1 MFFFTIYSS
10 NSHRPVQIDLTRYLR
25 KDMKISLGLTQLI
38 KFYLNQEA
46 SLKYE
51 STLIVCIL
59 LKSKKQNIEL
69 MHL

>member
-1 MFFFTIYSS
+1 
-10 NSHRPVQIDLTRYLR
+10 
-25 KDMKISLGLTQLI
+25 MKISLGLTQLI

-59 LKSKKQNIEL
+59 LKQKAE
-69 MHL
+69 H